1 MNVKDK
7 VKIAKGKKFP
17 IGVEGVVFWV
27 APTPDGYG
35 TTKVGMLTEAG
46 DKIFINEANL
56 EVIEAAAVNPFA
68 NTPSMHNGRQVMAF
82 GGAVQ
87 QDGGLLV
94 FHCGKCK
101 QRIVKVKSKKTGNSY
116 WVNCFDKKSGGTF
129 YVKNQLHTADHC
141 AERVKEIQEY
151 GDHWRAF
158 EKKQQQDKIRGAIID
173 AMTSD
178 EMDRYCVLRR
188 QQLDARVE
196 KRQPTDDALMF
207 LNNVAIK
214 NNLQQAESTHSEEAS

>member
-17 IGVEGVVFWV
+17 IGVVGVVFWV

-56 EVIEAAAVNPFA
+56 EVIVAAAVDPFA
-68 NTPSMHNGRQVMAF
+68 NYPSMHNGRQVMAF

-94 FHCGKCK
+94 FRCGKCK
-101 QRIVKVKSKKTGNSY
+101 DEIVKVKSKKTGNSY
-116 WVNCFDKKSGGTF
+116 WVNCFNKKSGGMF
-129 YVKNQLHTADHC
+129 YVKNQLHTADYC
-141 AERVKEIQEY
+141 AERVKEIQENA
-151 GDHWRAF
+151 DHWTAYE
-158 EKKQQQDKIRGAIID
+158 EKQRVDKIRYAIMD
-173 AMTSD
+173 SMTTD
-178 EMDRYCVLRR
+178 EVDRYCDLRK
-188 QQLDARVE
+188 QSADE
-196 KRQPTDDALMF
+196 ALVFM
-207 LNNVAIK
+207 NSVAIK
-214 NNLQQAESTHSEEAS
+214 NNLQQSESIHSNAFAGRQTNVE